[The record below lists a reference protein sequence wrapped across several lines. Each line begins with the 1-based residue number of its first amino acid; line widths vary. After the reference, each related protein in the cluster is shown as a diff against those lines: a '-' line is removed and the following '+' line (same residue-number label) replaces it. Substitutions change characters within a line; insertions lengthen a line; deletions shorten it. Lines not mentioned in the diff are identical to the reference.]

1 LFLLA
6 RKKPKNIKELH
17 DNENCCPLG
26 TKFATNQYY
35 RDGKDR
41 KFLSQALELIQQEIK
56 CLRNMERRILLQL
69 AVLNTFLE
77 ILIHSS
83 GDGGL

>member
-1 LFLLA
+1 M
-6 RKKPKNIKELH
+6 RKN
-17 DNENCCPLG
+17 
-26 TKFATNQYY
+26 
-35 RDGKDR
+35 R

-56 CLRNMERRILLQL
+56 CPRNMERRILLQF
-69 AVLNTFLE
+69 AGLNTFLE

>member
-1 LFLLA
+1 MKIAAPKEQNLQQSNFVVM
-6 RKKPKNIKELH
+6 RKN
-17 DNENCCPLG
+17 
-26 TKFATNQYY
+26 
-35 RDGKDR
+35 R